1 MNKAVV
7 FIKIN
12 YAIQKDGKIKERSRI
27 IIFKDDQQ
35 IINPT
40 DEMVIAD
47 GWVKYIAPDPV
58 VDNSSEMSKQLQDAL
73 LDQYN
78 KRTDITDE
86 DALKRPL
93 LVYEWDTYIG
103 KSLKT
108 GQIVSYESKLYR
120 VRQDI
125 STVIE
130 SYAPQLS
137 TASLY
142 EVIEVASAG
151 TIDDPIPYTPPM
163 EIFNGKYYI
172 QNEVKYKCIRDSQT
186 ALSHNLADLVALYV
200 EVV

>member
-1 MNKAVV
+1 MLYK
-7 FIKIN
+7 
-12 YAIQKDGKIKERSRI
+12 KDGKIKERSRI
-27 IIFKDDQQ
+27 IIFKDNQQ

-47 GWVKYIAPDPV
+47 GWVKYVAPDPV

-108 GQIVSYESKLYR
+108 GQIVSYKSKLYR

-125 STVIE
+125 NTVIE
-130 SYAPQLS
+130 GWAPQLS

-163 EIFNGKYYI
+163 EIFNGKYYT
-172 QNEVKYKCIRDSQT
+172 QNGVKYKCIRDSQT

>member
-1 MNKAVV
+1 MLYK
-7 FIKIN
+7 
-12 YAIQKDGKIKERSRI
+12 KDGKIKERSRI

-47 GWVKYIAPDPV
+47 GWVKYVAPDPV

-130 SYAPQLS
+130 SWAPQLS

-163 EIFNGKYYI
+163 EIFNGKYYT
-172 QNEVKYKCIRDSQT
+172 QNGVKYKCIRDSQT

>member
-1 MNKAVV
+1 MLYK
-7 FIKIN
+7 
-12 YAIQKDGKIKERSRI
+12 KDGKIKERSRI

-47 GWVKYIAPDPV
+47 GWVKYVAPDPV

-151 TIDDPIPYTPPM
+151 TINDPIPYTPPM
-163 EIFNGKYYI
+163 EIFNGKYYT
-172 QNEVKYKCIRDSQT
+172 QNGVKYKCIRDSQT

>member
-1 MNKAVV
+1 MLYK
-7 FIKIN
+7 
-12 YAIQKDGKIKERSRI
+12 KDGKIKERSRI

-47 GWVKYIAPDPV
+47 GWVKYVAPDPV
-58 VDNSSEMSKQLQDAL
+58 VDNSSEISKQLQDAL

-78 KRTDITDE
+78 ERTDITDE

-163 EIFNGKYYI
+163 EIFNGKYYT
-172 QNEVKYKCIRDSQT
+172 QNGVKYKCIRDSQT

>member
-1 MNKAVV
+1 MLYK
-7 FIKIN
+7 
-12 YAIQKDGKIKERSRI
+12 KDGKIKERSRI

-47 GWVKYIAPDPV
+47 GWVKYVAPDPV
-58 VDNSSEMSKQLQDAL
+58 VDNSSEISKQLQDAL

-78 KRTDITDE
+78 ERTDITDE

-151 TIDDPIPYTPPM
+151 TINDPIPYTPPM
-163 EIFNGKYYI
+163 EIFNGKYYT
-172 QNEVKYKCIRDSQT
+172 QNGVKYKCIRDSQT

>member
-1 MNKAVV
+1 MLYK
-7 FIKIN
+7 
-12 YAIQKDGKIKERSRI
+12 KDGKIKERSRI

-47 GWVKYIAPDPV
+47 GWVKYVAPDPV

-163 EIFNGKYYI
+163 EIFNGKYYT
-172 QNEVKYKCIRDSQT
+172 QNGVKYKCIRDSQT

>member
-1 MNKAVV
+1 MLYK
-7 FIKIN
+7 
-12 YAIQKDGKIKERSRI
+12 KDGKIKERSRI

-47 GWVKYIAPDPV
+47 GWVEYIAPDPV
-58 VDNSSEMSKQLQDAL
+58 VDNSSEISKQLQDAL

-108 GQIVSYESKLYR
+108 GQIVSYKSKLYR

-130 SYAPQLS
+130 GWAPQLS

-163 EIFNGKYYI
+163 EIFNGKYYT
-172 QNEVKYKCIRDSQT
+172 QNGVKYKCIRDSQT

>member
-1 MNKAVV
+1 MLYK
-7 FIKIN
+7 
-12 YAIQKDGKIKERSRI
+12 KDGKIKERSRI

>member
-1 MNKAVV
+1 MLYK
-7 FIKIN
+7 
-12 YAIQKDGKIKERSRI
+12 KDGKIKERSRI

-47 GWVKYIAPDPV
+47 GWVKYVAPDPV

-93 LVYEWDTYIG
+93 LVYEWNTYIG

-163 EIFNGKYYI
+163 EIFNGKYYT
-172 QNEVKYKCIRDSQT
+172 QNGVKYKCIRDSQT

>member
-1 MNKAVV
+1 MLYK
-7 FIKIN
+7 
-12 YAIQKDGKIKERSRI
+12 KDGKIKERSRI

-47 GWVKYIAPDPV
+47 GWVEYVAPDPV
-58 VDNSSEMSKQLQDAL
+58 VDNSSEISKQLQDAL

-163 EIFNGKYYI
+163 EIFNGKYYT
-172 QNEVKYKCIRDSQT
+172 QNGVKYKCIRDSQT

>member
-1 MNKAVV
+1 MLYK
-7 FIKIN
+7 
-12 YAIQKDGKIKERSRI
+12 KDGKIKERSRI

-47 GWVKYIAPDPV
+47 GWVKYVAPDPV

-130 SYAPQLS
+130 GWAPQLS

-163 EIFNGKYYI
+163 EIFNGKYYT
-172 QNEVKYKCIRDSQT
+172 QNEIKYKCIRDSQT

>member
-1 MNKAVV
+1 MLYK
-7 FIKIN
+7 
-12 YAIQKDGKIKERSRI
+12 KDGKIKERSRI

-47 GWVKYIAPDPV
+47 GWVKYVAPDPV

-103 KSLKT
+103 KPLKT

-130 SYAPQLS
+130 GWAPQLS

-163 EIFNGKYYI
+163 EIFNGKYYT
-172 QNEVKYKCIRDSQT
+172 QNGVKYKCIRDSQT

>member
-1 MNKAVV
+1 MLYK
-7 FIKIN
+7 
-12 YAIQKDGKIKERSRI
+12 KDGKIKERSRI
-27 IIFKDDQQ
+27 IIFKDNQQ

-47 GWVKYIAPDPV
+47 GWVEYVAPDPV

-78 KRTDITDE
+78 KRTDITNE

-108 GQIVSYESKLYR
+108 GQIVSYKSKLYR

-163 EIFNGKYYI
+163 EIFNGKYYT
-172 QNEVKYKCIRDSQT
+172 QNGVKYKCIRDSQI

-200 EVV
+200 EIV

>member
-1 MNKAVV
+1 MLYK
-7 FIKIN
+7 
-12 YAIQKDGKIKERSRI
+12 KDGKIKERSRI

-47 GWVKYIAPDPV
+47 GWVKYVAPDPV

-73 LDQYN
+73 LYQYN

-93 LVYEWDTYIG
+93 LVYEWNTYIG

-108 GQIVSYESKLYR
+108 GQIVSYKSKLYR

-130 SYAPQLS
+130 GWAPQLS

-151 TIDDPIPYTPPM
+151 TINDPIPYTPPM
-163 EIFNGKYYI
+163 EIFNGKYYT
-172 QNEVKYKCIRDSQT
+172 QNGVKYKCIRDSQT

>member
-1 MNKAVV
+1 MLYK
-7 FIKIN
+7 
-12 YAIQKDGKIKERSRI
+12 KDGKIKERSRI

-47 GWVKYIAPDPV
+47 GWVEYVAPDPV
-58 VDNSSEMSKQLQDAL
+58 VNNSSEMSKQLQDAL

-130 SYAPQLS
+130 SHAPQLS
-137 TASLY
+137 TAALY

-163 EIFNGKYYI
+163 EIFNGKYYT
-172 QNEVKYKCIRDSQT
+172 QNGVKYKCIRDSQT

>member
-1 MNKAVV
+1 MLYK
-7 FIKIN
+7 
-12 YAIQKDGKIKERSRI
+12 KDGKIKERSRI

-47 GWVKYIAPDPV
+47 GWVKYVAPDPV

-108 GQIVSYESKLYR
+108 GQIVSYKSKLYR

-142 EVIEVASAG
+142 EVIEVESAG

-163 EIFNGKYYI
+163 EIFNGKYYT

>member
-1 MNKAVV
+1 MLYK
-7 FIKIN
+7 
-12 YAIQKDGKIKERSRI
+12 KDGKIKERSRI

-47 GWVKYIAPDPV
+47 GWVEYVAPDPV
-58 VDNSSEMSKQLQDAL
+58 VDNSSEISKQLQDAL

-130 SYAPQLS
+130 GWAPQLS

-163 EIFNGKYYI
+163 EIFNGKYYT
-172 QNEVKYKCIRDSQT
+172 QNGVKYKCIRDSQT

>member
-1 MNKAVV
+1 MLYK
-7 FIKIN
+7 
-12 YAIQKDGKIKERSRI
+12 KDGKIKERSRI

-47 GWVKYIAPDPV
+47 GWVKYVAPDPV

-108 GQIVSYESKLYR
+108 G
-120 VRQDI
+120 
-125 STVIE
+125 
-130 SYAPQLS
+130 
-137 TASLY
+137 
-142 EVIEVASAG
+142 
-151 TIDDPIPYTPPM
+151 
-163 EIFNGKYYI
+163 
-172 QNEVKYKCIRDSQT
+172 
-186 ALSHNLADLVALYV
+186 
-200 EVV
+200 

>member
-1 MNKAVV
+1 MLYK
-7 FIKIN
+7 
-12 YAIQKDGKIKERSRI
+12 KDGKIKERSRI

-47 GWVKYIAPDPV
+47 GWVKYVAPDPI

-130 SYAPQLS
+130 GWAPQLS

-151 TIDDPIPYTPPM
+151 TINDPIPYTPPM
-163 EIFNGKYYI
+163 EIFNGKYYT
-172 QNEVKYKCIRDSQT
+172 QNGVKYKCIRDSQT
-186 ALSHNLADLVALYV
+186 AISHNLADLVALYV

>member
-1 MNKAVV
+1 MLYK
-7 FIKIN
+7 
-12 YAIQKDGKIKERSRI
+12 KDGKIKERSRI
-27 IIFKDDQQ
+27 IIFKDNQQ

-47 GWVKYIAPDPV
+47 GLVKYVAPDPV

-130 SYAPQLS
+130 GWAPQLS

-163 EIFNGKYYI
+163 EIFNGKYYT
-172 QNEVKYKCIRDSQT
+172 QNGVKYKCIRDSQT
-186 ALSHNLADLVALYV
+186 ALSHNLADLAALYV

>member
-1 MNKAVV
+1 MLYK
-7 FIKIN
+7 
-12 YAIQKDGKIKERSRI
+12 KDGKIRDRSRI
-27 IIFKDDQQ
+27 IIYKDDQQ

-40 DEMVIAD
+40 DEMVIED
-47 GWVKYIAPDPV
+47 GWVEFTPPEPI
-58 VDNSSEMSKQLQDAL
+58 VDNSREISKPLQEVL

-78 KRTDITDE
+78 ERTDITDE

-93 LVYEWDTYIG
+93 LVYEWSTYIG

-125 STVIE
+125 GQVLEGWFPGLT
-130 SYAPQLS
+130 

-142 EVIEVASAG
+142 EVIEIVATG
-151 TIDDPIPYTPPM
+151 TIDDPITYTPPM

-172 QNEVKYKCIRDSQT
+172 QDGVKYKCTRDSQI
-186 ALSHNLADLVALYV
+186 ALSQDLKDLVALYV
-200 EVV
+200 EVA

>member
-1 MNKAVV
+1 MLYK
-7 FIKIN
+7 
-12 YAIQKDGKIKERSRI
+12 KDGKIKERSRI

-47 GWVKYIAPDPV
+47 GWVEYVAPDPV
-58 VDNSSEMSKQLQDAL
+58 VDNSSEISKQLQDAL

-93 LVYEWDTYIG
+93 LVYEWNTYIG

-130 SYAPQLS
+130 GWAPQLS

-163 EIFNGKYYI
+163 EIFNGKYYT
-172 QNEVKYKCIRDSQT
+172 QNGVKYKCIRDSQT

>member
-1 MNKAVV
+1 MLYK
-7 FIKIN
+7 
-12 YAIQKDGKIKERSRI
+12 KDGKIKERSRI

-47 GWVKYIAPDPV
+47 GWVEYVAPDPV
-58 VDNSSEMSKQLQDAL
+58 VDNSSEISKQLQDAL

-130 SYAPQLS
+130 SWAPQLS

-163 EIFNGKYYI
+163 EIFNGKYYT
-172 QNEVKYKCIRDSQT
+172 QNGVKYKCIRDSQT

>member
-1 MNKAVV
+1 MLYK
-7 FIKIN
+7 
-12 YAIQKDGKIKERSRI
+12 KDGKIKERSRI

-47 GWVKYIAPDPV
+47 GWVEYVAPDPV

-93 LVYEWDTYIG
+93 LVYEWNTYIG

-108 GQIVSYESKLYR
+108 GQIVSYKSKLYR
-120 VRQDI
+120 IRQDI

-163 EIFNGKYYI
+163 EIFNGKYYT
-172 QNEVKYKCIRDSQT
+172 QNGVKYKCIRDSQT

>member
-1 MNKAVV
+1 MLYK
-7 FIKIN
+7 
-12 YAIQKDGKIKERSRI
+12 KDGKIKERSRI

-47 GWVKYIAPDPV
+47 GWVEYVAPDPV
-58 VDNSSEMSKQLQDAL
+58 VDNSSEISKQLQDAL

-130 SYAPQLS
+130 GWAPQLS

-163 EIFNGKYYI
+163 EIFNGKYYT

>member
-1 MNKAVV
+1 MLYK
-7 FIKIN
+7 
-12 YAIQKDGKIKERSRI
+12 KDGKIKERSRI

-47 GWVKYIAPDPV
+47 GWVEYIAPDPV

-163 EIFNGKYYI
+163 EIFNGKYYT
-172 QNEVKYKCIRDSQT
+172 QNGVKYKCIRDSQT

>member
-1 MNKAVV
+1 MLYK
-7 FIKIN
+7 
-12 YAIQKDGKIKERSRI
+12 KDGKIKERSRI

-47 GWVKYIAPDPV
+47 GWVKYVAPDPV

-108 GQIVSYESKLYR
+108 GQIVSYKSKLYR

-130 SYAPQLS
+130 GWAPQLS

-142 EVIEVASAG
+142 EVIEVESAG
-151 TIDDPIPYTPPM
+151 TINDPIHYTPPM
-163 EIFNGKYYI
+163 EIFNGKYYT
-172 QNEVKYKCIRDSQT
+172 QNGVKYKCIRDSQT

>member
-1 MNKAVV
+1 MLYK
-7 FIKIN
+7 
-12 YAIQKDGKIKERSRI
+12 KDGKIKERSRI

-47 GWVKYIAPDPV
+47 GWVKYVAPDPI

-130 SYAPQLS
+130 GWAPQLS

-151 TIDDPIPYTPPM
+151 TINDPIPYTPPM
-163 EIFNGKYYI
+163 EIFNGKYYT
-172 QNEVKYKCIRDSQT
+172 QNGVKYKCIRDSQT
-186 ALSHNLADLVALYV
+186 ALSNNLADLVALYV

>member
-1 MNKAVV
+1 MLYK
-7 FIKIN
+7 
-12 YAIQKDGKIKERSRI
+12 KDGKIKERSRI

-47 GWVKYIAPDPV
+47 GWVEYVAPDPV
-58 VDNSSEMSKQLQDAL
+58 VDNSSEISKQLQDAL

-103 KSLKT
+103 KSLKI
-108 GQIVSYESKLYR
+108 GQIVSYKSKLYR

-142 EVIEVASAG
+142 EVIEVTSAG

-163 EIFNGKYYI
+163 EIFNGKYYT
-172 QNEVKYKCIRDSQT
+172 QNGVKYKCIRDSQT

>member
-1 MNKAVV
+1 MLYK
-7 FIKIN
+7 
-12 YAIQKDGKIKERSRI
+12 KDGKIKERSRI

-47 GWVKYIAPDPV
+47 GWVEYVAPDPV

-108 GQIVSYESKLYR
+108 GQIVSYKSKLYR

-125 STVIE
+125 STVTE
-130 SYAPQLS
+130 SWAPQLS

-163 EIFNGKYYI
+163 EIFNGKYYT
-172 QNEVKYKCIRDSQT
+172 QNGVKYKCIRDSQT

>member
-1 MNKAVV
+1 MLYK
-7 FIKIN
+7 
-12 YAIQKDGKIKERSRI
+12 KDGKIKERSRI

-47 GWVKYIAPDPV
+47 GWVEYVAPDPV

-108 GQIVSYESKLYR
+108 GQIVSYKSKLYR

-163 EIFNGKYYI
+163 EIFNGKYYT
-172 QNEVKYKCIRDSQT
+172 QNGVKYKCIRDSQT
-186 ALSHNLADLVALYV
+186 ALSHNLVDLVALYV

>member
-1 MNKAVV
+1 MLYK
-7 FIKIN
+7 
-12 YAIQKDGKIKERSRI
+12 KDGKIKERSRI

-47 GWVKYIAPDPV
+47 GWVEYVAPDPV

-142 EVIEVASAG
+142 EIIEVASAG

-163 EIFNGKYYI
+163 EIFNGKYYT
-172 QNEVKYKCIRDSQT
+172 QNGVKYKCIRDSQT

>member
-1 MNKAVV
+1 MLYK
-7 FIKIN
+7 
-12 YAIQKDGKIKERSRI
+12 KDGKIKERSRI

-47 GWVKYIAPDPV
+47 GWVEYVAPDPV

-163 EIFNGKYYI
+163 EIFNGKYYT
-172 QNEVKYKCIRDSQT
+172 QNGVKYKCIRDSQT
-186 ALSHNLADLVALYV
+186 ALSNNLADLVALYV

>member
-1 MNKAVV
+1 MLYK
-7 FIKIN
+7 
-12 YAIQKDGKIKERSRI
+12 KDGKIKERSRI

-47 GWVKYIAPDPV
+47 GWVKYVAPDPV

-108 GQIVSYESKLYR
+108 GQIVSYKSKLYR

-163 EIFNGKYYI
+163 EIFNGKYYT
-172 QNEVKYKCIRDSQT
+172 QNGVKYKCIRDSQT

>member
-1 MNKAVV
+1 MLYK
-7 FIKIN
+7 
-12 YAIQKDGKIKERSRI
+12 KDGKIKERSRI

-47 GWVKYIAPDPV
+47 GWVEYVAPDPV

-130 SYAPQLS
+130 SWAPQLS

-163 EIFNGKYYI
+163 EIFNGKYYT
-172 QNEVKYKCIRDSQT
+172 QNGVKYKCIRDSQT

>member
-1 MNKAVV
+1 MLYK
-7 FIKIN
+7 
-12 YAIQKDGKIKERSRI
+12 KDGKIKERSRI

-47 GWVKYIAPDPV
+47 GWVKYVAPDPV

-130 SYAPQLS
+130 GWAPQLS

-172 QNEVKYKCIRDSQT
+172 QNGVKYKCIRDSQT
-186 ALSHNLADLVALYV
+186 ALSHNLADLAALYV

>member
-1 MNKAVV
+1 MLYK
-7 FIKIN
+7 
-12 YAIQKDGKIKERSRI
+12 KDGKIKERSRI

-47 GWVKYIAPDPV
+47 GWVKYVAPDPV
-58 VDNSSEMSKQLQDAL
+58 VDNSSEISKQLQDAL

-130 SYAPQLS
+130 GWAPQLS

-163 EIFNGKYYI
+163 EIFNGKYYT
-172 QNEVKYKCIRDSQT
+172 QNGVKYKCIRDSQT